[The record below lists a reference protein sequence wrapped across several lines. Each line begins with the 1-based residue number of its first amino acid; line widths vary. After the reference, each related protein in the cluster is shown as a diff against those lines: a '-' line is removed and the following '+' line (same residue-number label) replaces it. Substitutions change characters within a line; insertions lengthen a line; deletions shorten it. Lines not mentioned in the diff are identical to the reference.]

1 MPEVYARNSDALL
14 RRLLSRKGFSAAQRR
29 SMMRTVRRRGSA
41 YLAPLNAFYIRKFE
55 MTSAAE
61 DAARFLH
68 HACRSLPDRV
78 NGKAPEPRGC
88 QDAFFAA
95 AIEEALACFGSR
107 ILHPARPAFRDADLR
122 DLYELTREDLEQ
134 RTGLPYSHVMD
145 VLDFLSWHRQ
155 SGQRPRPAG
164 PDWIRALAF
173 TGRKREYLVET
184 LGALVGN
191 DLYDAYIDGHVGA
204 AALRRLFLTHLEEP
218 GEASK
223 AYAHLNSR
231 LK

>member
-1 MPEVYARNSDALL
+1 MVPGTRP
-14 RRLLSRKGFSAAQRR
+14 RCR
-29 SMMRTVRRRGSA
+29 SMTFSSTCTRVSSVFG
-41 YLAPLNAFYIRKFE
+41 RKPGNVPF
-55 MTSAAE
+55 T
-61 DAARFLH
+61 
-68 HACRSLPDRV
+68 
-78 NGKAPEPRGC
+78 
-88 QDAFFAA
+88 
-95 AIEEALACFGSR
+95 
-107 ILHPARPAFRDADLR
+107 
-122 DLYELTREDLEQ
+122 
-134 RTGLPYSHVMD
+134 
-145 VLDFLSWHRQ
+145 
-155 SGQRPRPAG
+155 RPAG